1 MIGARVNGKLVPIDY
16 RIKNGDRIEVI
27 TSRNSKGP
35 SRDWLNIVRSTQAKN
50 KINQWFK
57 AELKEENIV
66 KGKELLQAYCKTKS
80 INTTNIMKPEYMDA
94 IMRKYGFKEWDAVLA
109 ALGHGGLKE
118 GQIVNKMLE
127 FYERDHRRN
136 MTNDEVLAAV
146 AENSLI
152 RTYGDRTKKGIIVKG
167 IDDVAVRFSKC
178 CSPVPGD
185 EIVGF
190 VTRGRGVSI
199 HRTDCINVITLPEMD
214 RMRLIDADW
223 QQREEGFGEKYTA
236 DINIYANNRNG
247 LLADISKTLTEKN
260 INILALNTRI
270 SKQGVVTLA
279 VSFEISSREQLNH
292 VIEKI
297 RNIESVIDIER
308 TTG

>member
-1 MIGARVNGKLVPIDY
+1 
-16 RIKNGDRIEVI
+16 
-27 TSRNSKGP
+27 
-35 SRDWLNIVRSTQAKN
+35 
-50 KINQWFK
+50 
-57 AELKEENIV
+57 
-66 KGKELLQAYCKTKS
+66 
-80 INTTNIMKPEYMDA
+80 
-94 IMRKYGFKEWDAVLA
+94 
-109 ALGHGGLKE
+109 
-118 GQIVNKMLE
+118 
-127 FYERDHRRN
+127 

-146 AENSLI
+146 VENGLHRS
-152 RTYGDRTKKGIIVKG
+152 YGGRTKKGIIVKG

-199 HRTDCINVITLPEMD
+199 HRTDCINVIMLPEMD

-223 QQREEGFGEKYTA
+223 QQAAVEGSNEKYAA

-247 LLADISKTLTEKN
+247 LLADISKALTEKN
-260 INILALNTRI
+260 IDILSLNTRL
-270 SKQGVVTLA
+270 SKQGVVTMST
-279 VSFEISSREQLNH
+279 SFEITSRDELNH

-297 RNIESVIDIER
+297 RNVESVIDIER